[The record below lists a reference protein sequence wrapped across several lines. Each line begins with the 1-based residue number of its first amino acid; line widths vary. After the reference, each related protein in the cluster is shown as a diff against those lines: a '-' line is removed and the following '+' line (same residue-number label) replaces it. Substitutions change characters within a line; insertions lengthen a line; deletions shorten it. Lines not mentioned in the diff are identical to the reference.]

1 MLQSI
6 KKSLVL
12 MIRFSITIISEVFPF
27 YSCVYILHK
36 YAIILTHNLFIHHL
50 KIKFKFMGFDIEIK
64 IKDLDISF
72 CSKYWLSVHSTK
84 LFLFILFNF
93 LPKNKHK

>member
-1 MLQSI
+1 
-6 KKSLVL
+6 
-12 MIRFSITIISEVFPF
+12 
-27 YSCVYILHK
+27 
-36 YAIILTHNLFIHHL
+36 
-50 KIKFKFMGFDIEIK
+50 MGFDIEIK

-93 LPKNKHK
+93 LPKTNINNYFYLFYIAIYK